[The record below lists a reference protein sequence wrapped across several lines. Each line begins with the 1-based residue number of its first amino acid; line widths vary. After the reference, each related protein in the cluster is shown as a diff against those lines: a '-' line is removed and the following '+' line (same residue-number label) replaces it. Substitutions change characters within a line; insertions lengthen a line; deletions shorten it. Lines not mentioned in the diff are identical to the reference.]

1 MKVRI
6 LQYPLVLTKNLRVM
20 WIRNRIVYV
29 YDVEIF
35 PNCFHCCC
43 KDTETGR
50 LYKFEISERRNQL
63 EDLVGFFLSEGQWNM
78 RMFCGYNNHHYDD
91 VIINYIIDYSRKLAS
106 LPYWKICQSL
116 FNLSTTIVEDE
127 DGSREKLK
135 QWKYAHYFE
144 SMDLLTMQF
153 SQKLRVGLKT
163 MQVTMHY
170 KNVYEYGGDFDQP
183 LPVDKIDEMIAYNI
197 NDVESTTELLN
208 RLKEQIELRLFIE
221 QEHGIDCL
229 SMDSV
234 KMAETFLLEEYSKR
248 SGIPKNV
255 IKEMRSPMDY
265 IPLKDVILPFIKYK
279 NPKLQDVLE
288 DMKKQIVY
296 SKERKGYEKKFV
308 LSNVVYSVGVGGI
321 HSIHTPKIFLPKDDE
336 HIGHADVTSMYPSL
350 LIKYQLGPR
359 HLGKLFCDIFED
371 IYYERI
377 EAKRTGQKIK
387 NLFLKIVLNSPTGKM
402 QQEVSWMYDPFNVFK
417 IRINGQLILLM
428 LVDRLLELGC
438 EIIQVN
444 TDGVVYRAKNNL
456 REGIERAISEI
467 EQITQ
472 LGFEVDEYE
481 AFYQYAINDYFGV
494 LKGGEIEE
502 KGMFITKTKLGK
514 GLAPVVIPKAV
525 INYFVHKIPVTETI
539 EKDKDIRDFLMSQ
552 AVDKKFKVIHGDKPV
567 QRINRFYAST
577 DGPYLFKG
585 LKNPL
590 RTISFVRLTFKNGTT
605 KEVPKGEVEEGGRY
619 WYNSHIVSI
628 ENIGERIIDLNE
640 TEGLQNML
648 TKSGVTIL
656 NKFDDT
662 PIEDRKINYRYYTS
676 EAKKIIADFTEQQLE
691 LF

>member
-1 MKVRI
+1 MLIREDKV
-6 LQYPLVLTKNLRVM
+6 VT
-20 WIRNRIVYV
+20 
-29 YDVEIF
+29 YDIEIF
-35 PNCFHCCC
+35 PNVFHCCC
-43 KDTETGR
+43 KDTETGEM
-50 LYKFEISERRNQL
+50 YKFEISERKNQL
-63 EDLVGFFLSEGQWNM
+63 NEMIEFFLQPKVM
-78 RMFCGYNNHHYDD
+78 LCGYNNHHYDD
-91 VIINYIIDYSRKLAS
+91 VILNYIIDYRRKLAD
-106 LPYWKICQSL
+106 LPFWRICQSL
-116 FNLSTTIVEDE
+116 FNLSTYIVKDE
-127 DGSREKLK
+127 EGSREKLSR
-135 QWKYAHYFE
+135 WKYAHFFH

-170 KNVYEYGGDFDQP
+170 YNVQEYDGDFDQF
-183 LPVDKIDEMIAYNI
+183 LPPEKIDEMIAYNV
-197 NDVESTTELLN
+197 NDVESTTELLS

-221 QEHGIDCL
+221 KEHGIDCL

-234 KMAETFLLEEYSKR
+234 KMAETFLLEEFSKR

-265 IPLKDVILPFIKYK
+265 IPLKDVILPFIRYK

-308 LSNVVYSVGVGGI
+308 ISNTVYSVGVGGI
-321 HSIHTPKIFLPKDDE
+321 HSINTPQIFLPAEDE
-336 HIGHADVTSMYPSL
+336 FIGHADVASMYPSL
-350 LIKYQLGPR
+350 LIEYKWGPR
-359 HLGKLFCDIFED
+359 QCGEIFCDLFAELKA
-371 IYYERI
+371 ERL
-377 EAKRTGQKIK
+377 EAKHTGQKVK

-428 LVDRLLELGC
+428 LVDRLLDLGC

-456 REGIERAISEI
+456 KDRIQEAISEV
-467 EQITQ
+467 ERITR
-472 LGFEVDEYE
+472 LEFESDEYE

-514 GLAPVVIPKAV
+514 GLAPVVIPKA
-525 INYFVHKIPVTETI
+525 IIAYFTKGIPVEEFIKSDT
-539 EKDKDIRDFLMSQ
+539 DIKDFLMSQ
-552 AVDKKFKVIHGDKPV
+552 AVDKKFKVVHGDTPI

-577 DGPYLFKG
+577 NGPYLYKVK
-585 LKNPL
+585 KNEKPGHH
-590 RTISFVRLTFKNGTT
+590 VGYY
-605 KEVPKGEVEEGGRY
+605 GEEWDTPEET
-619 WYNSHIVSI
+619 W
-628 ENIGERIIDLNE
+628 
-640 TEGLQNML
+640 TNML

-656 NKFDDT
+656 NKFDDL
-662 PIEDRKINYRYYTS
+662 PVENRKINYRYYIS
-676 EAKKIIADFTEQQLE
+676 EAKKVIADFTEQQLS

>member
-1 MKVRI
+1 MK
-6 LQYPLVLTKNLRVM
+6 
-20 WIRNRIVYV
+20 IRNRIVVV
-29 YDVEIF
+29 YDIEIF

-43 KDTETGR
+43 KDTESGE
-50 LYKFEISERRNQL
+50 LYKFEISERKNQID
-63 EDLVGFFLSEGQWNM
+63 ELVDFFHYDHSDELRHT

-91 VIINYIIDYSRKLAS
+91 VIINYIIDYYYKLAD
-106 LPYWKICQSL
+106 LPYWRICQSL
-116 FNLSTTIVEDE
+116 FNMSTIIVEDE

-135 QWKYAHYFE
+135 RWKYAHYFE

-170 KNVYEYGGDFDQP
+170 KNVQEYDGDFGQN
-183 LPVDKIDEMIAYNI
+183 LPKDSIDEMIAYNI

-321 HSIHTPKIFLPKDDE
+321 HSIHTPKIFHPKDDE

-456 REGIERAISEI
+456 KEGIERAISEI

-525 INYFVHKIPVTETI
+525 INYFVHNIPVTETI

-552 AVDKKFKVIHGDKPV
+552 AVDKKFKVVHGNKPV
-567 QRINRFYAST
+567 QRINRFYASINGEYLYKDNPE
-577 DGPYLFKG
+577 DGRD
-585 LKNPL
+585 
-590 RTISFVRLTFKNGTT
+590 RT
-605 KEVPKGEVEEGGRY
+605 
-619 WYNSHIVSI
+619 
-628 ENIGERIIDLNE
+628 
-640 TEGLQNML
+640 NML

-662 PIEDRKINYRYYTS
+662 PIENRKINYRYYTS

>member
-1 MKVRI
+1 
-6 LQYPLVLTKNLRVM
+6 M
-20 WIRNRIVYV
+20 WIRNRIVHV

-35 PNCFHCCC
+35 PNCFHCCV
-43 KDTETGR
+43 KNTETGQ

-63 EDLVGFFLSEGQWNM
+63 TDVVDFFRLQPIEDYF

-91 VIINYIIDYSRKLAS
+91 VIINYMIDYRDKLAG
-106 LPYWKICQSL
+106 LPYWRICQSL
-116 FNLSTTIVEDE
+116 FNLSSTIVGDE
-127 DGSREKLK
+127 EGSREKLK
-135 QWKYAHYFE
+135 RWKYAHYFQ

-170 KNVYEYGGDFDQP
+170 KNVYEYEGNFDSP
-183 LPVDKIDEMIAYNI
+183 IFNKDIDKMISYNI
-197 NDVESTTELLN
+197 NDVESTEELLN
-208 RLKEQIELRLFIE
+208 RLKDQIELRLFIE

-234 KMAETFLLEEYSKR
+234 KMAETFLLEKYSER

-296 SKERKGYEKKFV
+296 SKERKSYEKKFV

-321 HSIHTPKIFLPKDDE
+321 HSIHTPQIFLPKDDE
-336 HIGHADVTSMYPSL
+336 HIGHADVTSMYPSF
-350 LIKYQLGPR
+350 LIKYQWGPR
-359 HLGKLFCDIFED
+359 HLGKLFCDIFSE
-371 IYYERI
+371 IYDERV
-377 EAKRTGQKIK
+377 EAKRTGQKVK

-444 TDGVVYRAKNNL
+444 TDGVVYRAKNQL
-456 REGIERAISEI
+456 REGIERAIHEV
-467 EQITQ
+467 ETITQ
-472 LGFEVDEYE
+472 LMFEIDEYE

-494 LKGGEIEE
+494 EKGYSESHDPKLIEK
-502 KGMFITKTKLGK
+502 KGMFITDTKLGK

-525 INYFVHKIPVTETI
+525 INYFLTKQPVDEFI
-539 EKDKDIRDFLMSQ
+539 VKDKDIRDFLMSQ
-552 AVDKKFKVIHGDKPV
+552 AVDKKFKVVHGEKPI

-577 DGPYLFKG
+577 DGPYLYKVD
-585 LKNPL
+585 P
-590 RTISFVRLTFKNGTT
+590 NGDREKT
-605 KEVPKGEVEEGGRY
+605 
-619 WYNSHIVSI
+619 
-628 ENIGERIIDLNE
+628 
-640 TEGLQNML
+640 NML

-656 NKFDDT
+656 NNFDER
-662 PIEDRKINYRYYTS
+662 PIEDRKINYRYYIS
-676 EAKKIIADFTEQQLE
+676 EAKKVIADFTEQQLS

>member
-1 MKVRI
+1 M
-6 LQYPLVLTKNLRVM
+6 L
-20 WIRNRIVYV
+20 IREEVVVV
-29 YDVEIF
+29 YDIEIF

-43 KDTETGR
+43 KDTETGNI
-50 LYKFEISERRNQL
+50 YKFEISERKNML
-63 EDLVGFFLSEGQWNM
+63 EEEIKFFKRPKTL
-78 RMFCGYNNHHYDD
+78 FCGYNNHHYDD
-91 VIINYIIDYSRKLAS
+91 VVMNYIIDYQNILAS
-106 LPYWKICQSL
+106 LPYWRICQSL
-116 FNLSTTIVEDE
+116 FNLSRTIVEDE
-127 DGSREKLK
+127 DGSRDKLK
-135 QWKYAHYFE
+135 RWKYAHYFH

-170 KNVYEYGGDFDQP
+170 KNVQEYDGDFDQYI
-183 LPVDKIDEMIAYNI
+183 PVTEIDKMIAYNI

-208 RLKEQIELRLFIE
+208 RLKEQVELRLFIE
-221 QEHGIDCL
+221 KEHGIDCL

-234 KMAETFLLEEYSKR
+234 KMAETFLLEKYSEK

-279 NPKLQDVLE
+279 NPKLQAVLE

-308 LSNVVYSVGVGGI
+308 LSNVVYSIGVGGI
-321 HSIHTPKIFLPKDDE
+321 HSIHTPKIFLPKEDE
-336 HIGHADVTSMYPSL
+336 FIGHSDVASMYPSL
-350 LIKYQLGPR
+350 LIEYQWGPR
-359 HLGKLFCDIFED
+359 HLGKLFCDLFAGLKE
-371 IYYERI
+371 ERL
-377 EAKRTGQKIK
+377 EAKHTGQTVK

-428 LVDRLLELGC
+428 MVDRLLELGC

-444 TDGVVYRAKNNL
+444 TDGVVYRAKKAL
-456 REGIERAISEI
+456 RSRIQEATREVES
-467 EQITQ
+467 ITR
-472 LGFEVDEYE
+472 LTFEDDEYE

-494 LKGGEIEE
+494 IKGYSETHNPKLIEK
-502 KGMFITKTKLGK
+502 KGMFITDTKLGK

-525 INYFVHKIPVTETI
+525 INYFLTKQPVSEFI
-539 EKDKDIRDFLMSQ
+539 EKDKDIRDFLMTQ
-552 AVDKKFKVIHGDKPV
+552 NVDKKFKVVHGDTQV

-577 DGPYLFKG
+577 NGYYLFKQSEDG
-585 LKNPL
+585 SLEHMLK
-590 RTISFVRLTFKNGTT
+590 
-605 KEVPKGEVEEGGRY
+605 
-619 WYNSHIVSI
+619 
-628 ENIGERIIDLNE
+628 
-640 TEGLQNML
+640 
-648 TKSGVTIL
+648 KSGVTIL

-662 PIEDRKINYRYYTS
+662 PIENRKINYRYYIS
-676 EAKKIIADFTEQQLE
+676 EATKIIADFVNQQLE

>member
-1 MKVRI
+1 M
-6 LQYPLVLTKNLRVM
+6 L
-20 WIRNRIVYV
+20 IREEVVVV
-29 YDVEIF
+29 YDIEIF

-43 KDTETGR
+43 KDTETGNI
-50 LYKFEISERRNQL
+50 YKFEISERKNML
-63 EDLVGFFLSEGQWNM
+63 EEEIKFFKRPKTL
-78 RMFCGYNNHHYDD
+78 FCGYNNHHYDD
-91 VIINYIIDYSRKLAS
+91 VVMNYIIDYQNILAS
-106 LPYWKICQSL
+106 LPYWRICQSL
-116 FNLSTTIVEDE
+116 FNLSRTIVEDE
-127 DGSREKLK
+127 DGSRDKLK
-135 QWKYAHYFE
+135 RWKYAHYFH

-170 KNVYEYGGDFDQP
+170 KNVQEYDGDFDQYI
-183 LPVDKIDEMIAYNI
+183 PVTEIDKMIAYNI

-208 RLKEQIELRLFIE
+208 RLKDQVELRLFIE
-221 QEHGIDCL
+221 KEHGIDCL

-234 KMAETFLLEEYSKR
+234 KMAETFLLEKYSEK

-279 NPKLQDVLE
+279 NPKLQAVLE

-308 LSNVVYSVGVGGI
+308 LSNVVYSIGVGGI
-321 HSIHTPKIFLPKDDE
+321 HSIHTPKIFLPKEDE
-336 HIGHADVTSMYPSL
+336 FIGHSDVASMYPSL
-350 LIKYQLGPR
+350 LIEYQWGPR
-359 HLGKLFCDIFED
+359 HLGKLFCDLFAGLKE
-371 IYYERI
+371 ERL
-377 EAKRTGQKIK
+377 EAKHTGQTVK

-428 LVDRLLELGC
+428 MVDRLLELGC

-444 TDGVVYRAKNNL
+444 TDGVVYRAKKAL
-456 REGIERAISEI
+456 RSRIQEATREVES
-467 EQITQ
+467 ITR
-472 LGFEVDEYE
+472 LTFEDDEYE

-494 LKGGEIEE
+494 IKGYSETHNPKLIEK
-502 KGMFITKTKLGK
+502 KGMFITDTKLGK

-525 INYFVHKIPVTETI
+525 INYFLTKQPVSEFI
-539 EKDKDIRDFLMSQ
+539 EKDKDIRDFLMTQ
-552 AVDKKFKVIHGDKPV
+552 NVDKKFKVVHGDTQV

-577 DGPYLFKG
+577 NGYYLFKQSEDG
-585 LKNPL
+585 SLEHMLK
-590 RTISFVRLTFKNGTT
+590 
-605 KEVPKGEVEEGGRY
+605 
-619 WYNSHIVSI
+619 
-628 ENIGERIIDLNE
+628 
-640 TEGLQNML
+640 
-648 TKSGVTIL
+648 KSGVTIL

-662 PIEDRKINYRYYTS
+662 PIEDRKINYRYYIS
-676 EAKKIIADFTEQQLE
+676 EATKIIADFVNQQLE

>member
-1 MKVRI
+1 MKIKDLPV
-6 LQYPLVLTKNLRVM
+6 V
-20 WIRNRIVYV
+20 V
-29 YDVEIF
+29 YDIEVF
-35 PNCFHCCC
+35 KNCFHCCC
-43 KDTETGR
+43 KDTETNKVI
-50 LYKFEISERRNQL
+50 KFEISERRNQL
-63 EDLVGFFLSEGQWNM
+63 DSLVDFFYYDSTESK
-78 RMFCGYNNHHYDD
+78 RHCKMFCGYNNHHYDD
-91 VIINYIIDYSRKLAS
+91 VIINYMIDYWYKMADMS
-106 LPYWKICQSL
+106 YDKICQSL
-116 FNLSTTIVEDE
+116 YNLSQCIIESEEGGED
-127 DGSREKLK
+127 KFK
-135 QWKYAHYFE
+135 KWKYSKYFY

-153 SQKLRVGLKT
+153 SRKLRVGLKT

-170 KNVYEYGGDFDQP
+170 KNVQEFEGDFTQFLPLDQ
-183 LPVDKIDEMIAYNI
+183 IDDMIAYNI
-197 NDVESTTELLN
+197 NDVESTTELLYK
-208 RLKEQIELRLFIE
+208 LEEQINLRLFIE
-221 QEHGIDCL
+221 KEHGIDCL

-288 DMKKQIVY
+288 DMKKQVVY

-308 LSNVVYSVGVGGI
+308 LSNVVYSIGVGGI
-321 HSIHTPKIFLPKDDE
+321 HSIHKPKIFLPEKDE
-336 HIGHADVTSMYPSL
+336 HIGHADVTSMYPSF
-350 LIKYQLGPR
+350 LIKYQFGPR
-359 HLGKLFCDIFED
+359 HLGKLFCDIFEGL
-371 IYYERI
+371 YNERV

-402 QQEVSWMYDPFNVFK
+402 QQEVSWMYDPFNVFR
-417 IRINGQLILLM
+417 IRINGQLVLLM

-444 TDGVVYRAKNNL
+444 TDGVVYRAKNSL
-456 REGIERAISEI
+456 REGIQEAISEV
-467 EQITQ
+467 ERITQ

-514 GLAPVVIPKAV
+514 GLSPVVIPKAV
-525 INYFVHKIPVTETI
+525 IAYFTQKIPVTEFI
-539 EKDKDIRDFLMSQ
+539 EKDDNIRDFLMSQ

-577 DGPYLFKG
+577 DGAYLFKG
-585 LKNPL
+585 
-590 RTISFVRLTFKNGTT
+590 TT
-605 KEVPKGEVEEGGRY
+605 
-619 WYNSHIVSI
+619 
-628 ENIGERIIDLNE
+628 
-640 TEGLQNML
+640 LQELSNML

-656 NKFDDT
+656 NKFDDL
-662 PIEDRKINYRYYTS
+662 PIEDRKINYRYYIS
-676 EAKKIIADFTEQQLE
+676 EAKKIISDFTEQQLE
-691 LF
+691 LFSN

>member
-1 MKVRI
+1 
-6 LQYPLVLTKNLRVM
+6 
-20 WIRNRIVYV
+20 
-29 YDVEIF
+29 
-35 PNCFHCCC
+35 
-43 KDTETGR
+43 
-50 LYKFEISERRNQL
+50 
-63 EDLVGFFLSEGQWNM
+63 
-78 RMFCGYNNHHYDD
+78 MFCGYNNHHYDD
-91 VIINYIIDYSRKLAS
+91 VVINYMIDYHRKLTD
-106 LPYWKICQSL
+106 LPYWRVCQSL

-135 QWKYAHYFE
+135 RWKYAHYFQ

-170 KNVYEYGGDFDQP
+170 KNVYEYEGDFDKP
-183 LPVDKIDEMIAYNI
+183 LPKDEIDNMILYNI
-197 NDVESTTELLN
+197 NDVESTEELLN
-208 RLKEQIELRLFIE
+208 RLKDQIELRLFIE

-234 KMAETFLLEEYSKR
+234 KMAETFLLEKYSER

-296 SKERKGYEKKFV
+296 SKERKSYEKKFV

-321 HSIHTPKIFLPKDDE
+321 HSIHTPQIFLPKDDE
-336 HIGHADVTSMYPSL
+336 HIGHADVTSEYPSL
-350 LIKYQLGPR
+350 LIKYKWGPR
-359 HLGKLFCDIFED
+359 HLGKLFCDIFSELYD
-371 IYYERI
+371 ERV
-377 EAKRTGQKIK
+377 EAKRTGQKVK

-417 IRINGQLILLM
+417 IRINGQLIMLM

-444 TDGVVYRAKNNL
+444 TDGVVYRAKNQL
-456 REGIERAISEI
+456 REGIERAIHEVES
-467 EQITQ
+467 ITQ
-472 LGFEVDEYE
+472 LMFEVDEYE

-494 LKGGEIEE
+494 EKGYSETHDPKLIEK
-502 KGMFITKTKLGK
+502 KGMFITDTKLGK

-525 INYFVHKIPVTETI
+525 INYFLTKQPVDEFI
-539 EKDKDIRDFLMSQ
+539 KKDRDIRDFLMSQ
-552 AVDKKFKVIHGDKPV
+552 AVDKKFKVVHGDKPI

-585 LKNPL
+585 LVDPI
-590 RTISFVRLTFKNGTT
+590 RIVPFVKITFKDGTT
-605 KEVPKGEVEEGGRY
+605 IEAPKSETEEQGRY
-619 WYNSHIVSI
+619 WYNPRVVSI
-628 ENIGERIIDLNE
+628 EDIGTKTINLNE
-640 TEGLQNML
+640 VEGLQNML

-656 NKFDDT
+656 NKFDER
-662 PIEDRKINYRYYTS
+662 PIEDRKINYRYYIS
-676 EAKKIIADFTEQQLE
+676 EAKKVIADFTEQQLS
-691 LF
+691 LFQ